1 MPTSI
6 HEPPAPIRSVSEQA
20 ILTRSVS
27 EEPKASS
34 TTGRDCRGRFAQ
46 GCRPGSGRPPK
57 KKRSQAVSVGD
68 IYLGTMQLEEVIA
81 AWQSVVARNGPAHA
95 RLLLRAFEAEHGPIV
110 HREIALAA
118 IKAAEDRLE
127 SAGGH

>member
-1 MPTSI
+1 MTTSI
-6 HEPPAPIRSVSEQA
+6 REPPAPIRSVSEEADSHQPP
-20 ILTRSVS
+20 R
-27 EEPKASS
+27 
-34 TTGRDCRGRFAQ
+34 TGRDCRGRFAQ

-127 SAGGH
+127 SAGGR